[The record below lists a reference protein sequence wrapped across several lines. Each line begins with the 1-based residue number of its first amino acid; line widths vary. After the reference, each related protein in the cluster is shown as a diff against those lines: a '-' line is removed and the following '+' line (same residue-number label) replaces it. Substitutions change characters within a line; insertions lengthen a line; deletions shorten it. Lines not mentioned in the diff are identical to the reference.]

1 LILAIAV
8 YWFLFVGGVTGVVPI
23 IDTVEPGSIAEMA
36 SLESGQEIIAVD
48 GELTPTWEALHF
60 RLLQRIG
67 ESGPIG
73 FSVKYPNSDF
83 VYQSQGELNN
93 WLAGSEARDLIGGLG
108 LGLYRPAILATIGQV
123 VEASPAQKAGLM
135 VDDTIVSA
143 NGSEITDWVA
153 WVDYVR
159 SRPGQILDVTYLR
172 GDSEYSTL
180 LTPAKLY
187 DQDGVAYGQVGLG
200 VKVPE
205 WPPSMLRDFSYGVF
219 GSLVK
224 SVEKTGSMALF
235 TLDSIKKMLMGL
247 ISPKNLSGP
256 ITIAKVASATADSGL
271 ESYLGFIALFSIS
284 LGVLNLLPIP
294 VLDGGHILYGVIELL
309 TKREVPMKIQV
320 LGYQLGLF
328 IIVGVMILALYND
341 ISRL

>member
-1 LILAIAV
+1 MANLILAIAV

-123 VEASPAQKAGLM
+123 VEASPAQKGR
-135 VDDTIVSA
+135 VD
-143 NGSEITDWVA
+143 G
-153 WVDYVR
+153 
-159 SRPGQILDVTYLR
+159 
-172 GDSEYSTL
+172 
-180 LTPAKLY
+180 
-187 DQDGVAYGQVGLG
+187 
-200 VKVPE
+200 
-205 WPPSMLRDFSYGVF
+205 
-219 GSLVK
+219 
-224 SVEKTGSMALF
+224 
-235 TLDSIKKMLMGL
+235 
-247 ISPKNLSGP
+247 
-256 ITIAKVASATADSGL
+256 
-271 ESYLGFIALFSIS
+271 
-284 LGVLNLLPIP
+284 
-294 VLDGGHILYGVIELL
+294 
-309 TKREVPMKIQV
+309 
-320 LGYQLGLF
+320 
-328 IIVGVMILALYND
+328 
-341 ISRL
+341 